1 MWNGFYDLTN
11 LSKQDLIL
19 FYNEALSLAKESR
32 VDMKLKTAFTRER
45 CNMQPSEFIDKFLK
59 VESHN
64 TVINR
69 YVKNNCEEWAPVEGE
84 IGSTVITPDWE
95 LTTIGTYYLYLIL
108 DLSVFNKLIIKWNL
122 KRKLI

>member
-45 CNMQPSEFIDKFLK
+45 SNMQPSEFIDKFLNE
-59 VESHN
+59 ESHN

-69 YVKNNCEEWAPVEGE
+69 YVKNNCEEWSPIEAE
-84 IGSTVITPDWE
+84 IGSTV
-95 LTTIGTYYLYLIL
+95 LTTDNYYLYLIL